1 MSILTKN
8 IHRMHTVPMDLTRNE
23 IDALS
28 MGMGLTINPHHIS
41 HAGKHMIVLHPT
53 TLKKM
58 QMAHHK
64 GRSHLLKFKK
74 GEGFMDDLKRGFH
87 SAARAGKKIV
97 KERLPAAAKKAGR
110 YAGSAFAKILAEKF
124 DLDPDTAEKYGEMAG
139 DYIGEQSGKHLAHS
153 MGDGLRRRR
162 TVSIHGGAVRAK
174 TRVVA
179 PDDTPDSNNI
189 IQLGSPYGKT
199 NSPQMNPFFVNVN
212 QNGGYNPLGRTMR
225 GGSFA
230 TAGSGFKTAGSGAR
244 SYVSI

>member
-1 MSILTKN
+1 
-8 IHRMHTVPMDLTRNE
+8 MHTVPMDLTRNE

-41 HAGKHMIVLHPT
+41 HVGKHIVVLHPT
-53 TLKKM
+53 TLRKM

-74 GEGFMDDLKRGFH
+74 GEGFIDDLKRGLR
-87 SAARAGKKIV
+87 SAARSGKRIV
-97 KERLPAAAKKAGR
+97 KEHLPAAAKKAGR

-124 DLDPDTAEKYGEMAG
+124 DLDPEAAEKYGEMAG

-162 TVSIHGGAVRAK
+162 TVSIRGGAVRS
-174 TRVVA
+174 RERIVA

-199 NSPQMNPFFVNVN
+199 NSPQMNPFFINKN